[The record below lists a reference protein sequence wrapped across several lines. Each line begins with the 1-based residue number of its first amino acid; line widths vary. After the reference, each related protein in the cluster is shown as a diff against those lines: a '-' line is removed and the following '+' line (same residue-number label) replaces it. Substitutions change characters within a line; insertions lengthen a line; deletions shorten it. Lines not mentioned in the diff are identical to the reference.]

1 MNNEKFLEAYN
12 ESRNGA
18 NEFYRHFFVKSFHYS
33 DGVKACAETGLY
45 WLIDILATEA
55 PAQMRK
61 ADQTLAT
68 VSLIVKGG
76 KAKLV
81 LSGSGDVVFWT
92 KKISYTDMADG
103 TWVFMLADE
112 ETRRALILVTEY

>member
-1 MNNEKFLEAYN
+1 MNIEKFLEVYN

-18 NEFYRHFFVKSFHYS
+18 NQFYRHFFVASFHYS
-33 DGVKACAETGLY
+33 DGVKDCAETGLY

-61 ADQTLAT
+61 ANETLAT
-68 VSLIVKGG
+68 VTLIVKNS

-81 LSGSGDVVFWT
+81 LSGSGDVVFW
-92 KKISYTDMADG
+92 KRSIDYTDMPDG
-103 TWVFMLADE
+103 TWTFMLADE
-112 ETRRALILVTEY
+112 DVRRALILVSEY

>member
-1 MNNEKFLEAYN
+1 MNIEKFLEVYN

-18 NEFYRHFFVKSFHYS
+18 NCFYAHFFVKSFQYS

-61 ADQTLAT
+61 ADQVLAT
-68 VSLIVKGG
+68 VTLTVLNS
-76 KAKLV
+76 KAKLM
-81 LSGSGDVVFWT
+81 LSGSGDVVFW
-92 KKISYTDMADG
+92 KKNIDFTDMPDG
-103 TWVFMLADE
+103 TWNFLLADE
-112 ETRRALILVTEY
+112 GVRRALILVSEY

>member
-1 MNNEKFLEAYN
+1 MNIEKFLEVYN

-18 NEFYRHFFVKSFHYS
+18 NEFYRHFFVASFHYS
-33 DGVKACAETGLY
+33 DGIRACAETGLY

-61 ADQTLAT
+61 AGQTLAT